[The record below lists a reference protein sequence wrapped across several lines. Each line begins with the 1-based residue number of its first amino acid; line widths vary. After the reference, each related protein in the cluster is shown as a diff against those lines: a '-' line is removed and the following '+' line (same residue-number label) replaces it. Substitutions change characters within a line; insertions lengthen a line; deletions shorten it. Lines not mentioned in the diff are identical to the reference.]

1 MAVSPARECS
11 EGRNRGE
18 QPNTNRAIRAFKIE
32 VSAITDDPLTAAGLP
47 DEDDAHPEIAGLTC
61 LSVEAHLIDN
71 NDWRYYIAVAEYLTA
86 EVVEVLREGG
96 VNSAAARALSR
107 SDPRDPATE
116 PVTGGGGAS
125 VTTTRILY
133 KDLDGKA
140 VVNSAGQ
147 SFAETVTTPVTMARF
162 TRKKVLITEP
172 FDLIT
177 TYVNTVNSTAFVGL
191 PADTVL
197 CDSLTYTRM
206 AKKRKGQPWLVRY
219 PAEAHYLY
227 NPAKFNPLEVLNAG
241 FSEKL
246 DDGTLRVIR
255 DDEGHAYP
263 NASMLAVGTGKKLA
277 AGADPQFREF
287 RVYKRNDLNEM
298 GFS

>member
-11 EGRNRGE
+11 EGRGRGE
-18 QPNTNRAIRAFKIE
+18 RPDSNRAIRAFKIE
-32 VSAITDDPLTAAGLP
+32 VSAITDDPLTASGLP

-116 PVTGGGGAS
+116 PVTGNGGSS
-125 VTTTRILY
+125 VTTTQILY
-133 KDLDGKA
+133 KDLDDKP
-140 VVNSAGQ
+140 VVNSAGFA
-147 SFAETVTTPVTMARF
+147 FAETITRPVTMIRF
-162 TRKKVLITEP
+162 TRKRTLVTEP
-172 FDLIT
+172 FDLIAN
-177 TYVNTVNSTAFVGL
+177 YCNKINSSAFL
-191 PADTVL
+191 AFPPDTVL
-197 CDSLTYTRM
+197 CDSITYTRM

-219 PAEAHYLY
+219 PAEAHFLY
-227 NPAKFNPLEVLNAG
+227 NPTRFHPLFVLCAG

-246 DDGTLRVIR
+246 DDGTTRVIR
-255 DDEGHAYP
+255 DEEGHAYP
-263 NASMLAVGTGKKLA
+263 NASMLDRFTGKRLA
-277 AGADPQFREF
+277 AGAAPQFIDF
-287 RVYKRNDLNEM
+287 RVYDRVDLNQM